1 MSIHIPCWS
10 RPTPPNIALSGIRMH
25 TICLIKCIL
34 FHIYLCRLYVIIR
47 RHGVETSSTLLA
59 LCEGNHLRPMDSPRN
74 RPLWRNFGG
83 LSWTN
88 AWKQNSP
95 VVGDLRVMKLKK
107 KIEKLKYYPMHIWNR
122 PWPFIYEHHN
132 RVPMLLS
139 VTFDKIATLVS
150 TFYWAHKFVAHWIR
164 YDCVYFYLWPF
175 RFVAVSVCGRFGK
188 WPFRSVAVSVCGR
201 FGLWPFRSVAVS
213 VCGRLGFGRF
223 GLWPLWAESGE
234 FPAQMASNAENVSI
248 WWRDHAADTLLKLSL
263 MLWCRSNGLAG
274 TITLTIHI
282 VLDRYQ
288 DE

>member
-10 RPTPPNIALSGIRMH
+10 RPTPQNIALSGIRMH

-107 KIEKLKYYPMHIWNR
+107 KFKNWNITPCTYGIDR
-122 PWPFIYEHHN
+122 
-132 RVPMLLS
+132 
-139 VTFDKIATLVS
+139 D
-150 TFYWAHKFVAHWIR
+150 
-164 YDCVYFYLWPF
+164 
-175 RFVAVSVCGRFGK
+175 
-188 WPFRSVAVSVCGR
+188 
-201 FGLWPFRSVAVS
+201 
-213 VCGRLGFGRF
+213 RLYT
-223 GLWPLWAESGE
+223 S
-234 FPAQMASNAENVSI
+234 
-248 WWRDHAADTLLKLSL
+248 
-263 MLWCRSNGLAG
+263 
-274 TITLTIHI
+274 TITGFRCYWVLLLTRSRH
-282 VLDRYQ
+282 
-288 DE
+288 